1 MTEPILLASASPRRR
16 ELLERV
22 GFTLEVFTP
31 ALDEQPLAGESPE
44 HYVCRI
50 AEAKALQAL
59 HQPAGPRLIVAADTV
74 VVHARRILGK
84 PADREAARAMLRSL
98 SGAWHDVYTAFVA
111 VPRNVPPVALVV
123 TTAVRMRGLD
133 DYTLEHYLASGE
145 WRDKAGAYGI
155 QGLAAHLVAEVRGS
169 YTNVVGLPLAEVVD
183 VLARHGIRPGPA
195 RPGEAAGG
203 RT

>member
-1 MTEPILLASASPRRR
+1 MTEIILLASASPRRR

-22 GFTLEVFTP
+22 GFTLQVIVP
-31 ALDEQPLAGESPE
+31 AVDEQPLVAESPE

-50 AEAKALQAL
+50 AEAKAAQAL
-59 HQPAGPRLIVAADTV
+59 RQPGPRIVVAADTV
-74 VVHARRILGK
+74 VVHARQILGK
-84 PADREAARAMLRSL
+84 PADRDAARAMLRSL
-98 SGAWHDVYTAFVA
+98 SGAWHNVYTAFVA

-123 TTAVRMRGLD
+123 TTAVRMRALD
-133 DYTLEHYLASGE
+133 DFTLEHYLASGE
-145 WRDKAGAYGI
+145 WHDKAGAYGI

-195 RPGEAAGG
+195 RTGEAAGG
-203 RT
+203 RS